1 MLDIGFYM
9 RFHDLIKSLDENKEY
24 TADEMYEKLEAIRSK
39 DPVVYNIET
48 TNRCNMRCKMCPRT
62 TMMTRSN
69 EDINSLFRTK
79 ADEAYL
85 IGENQSPLG
94 AYLDIPGISTHS
106 FRKYYATEIYRNNG
120 YNIALVQHLLQHS
133 SAAVTQRYIGIQQ
146 REIETAIEKHLCLDI

>member
-1 MLDIGFYM
+1 MFKTLPGGKGETKMLDIGFYM

-69 EDINSLFRTK
+69 EDINRETFLTVVIEIR
-79 ADEAYL
+79 
-85 IGENQSPLG
+85 P
-94 AYLDIPGISTHS
+94 H
-106 FRKYYATEIYRNNG
+106 TEEEW
-120 YNIALVQHLLQHS
+120 
-133 SAAVTQRYIGIQQ
+133 AAW
-146 REIETAIEKHLCLDI
+146 